1 MSKEFIYTFI
11 IPHKNCPNLL
21 KRCVDSIPRFDDI
34 QIIVVDDNSDDDKRP
49 DIKRD
54 GLEVIVLDGD
64 QSKGAGRAR
73 NVGLE
78 HAHGRWLL
86 FADAD
91 DYYSENLIH
100 LLDRFR
106 DDTSTDIVYLSASKF
121 DENGVF
127 TEINE
132 SYLVKEFIQ
141 KHPYAEMRLRY
152 DMWTPWSRMVKK
164 DVVDKNHI
172 KFDELPAA
180 NDKMFGLLCSKFSKV
195 FEVEEKT
202 IYLYYRPSFNSQTD
216 NKRNCLMF
224 NEVLDLRRRT
234 ISIYK
239 EVGYKPIPSLFKIV
253 FFSNYS
259 KSISKREL
267 IVIYRELLNKSK
279 INICTD
285 MYRYFVESFRN
296 KQKLQSRHV

>member
-100 LLDRFR
+100 LLERFR

-152 DMWTPWSRMVKK
+152 DMWTPWSRMVRRS
-164 DVVDKNHI
+164 VVVENKI
-172 KFDELPAA
+172 KFDEIPAC
-180 NDKMFGLLCSKFSKV
+180 NDKMFGLKSSQYSKKIEV
-195 FEVEEKT
+195 FPET
-202 IYLYYRPSFNSQTD
+202 IYYYYRPSFNSQTD
-216 NKRNCLMF
+216 NKRNRYIFDDMM
-224 NEVLDLRRRT
+224 DLRGRT
-234 ISIYK
+234 IILYQ
-239 EVGYKPIPSLFKIV
+239 EVGYKFVPSMAEIAMSKQYAKDMSKSILLIKYLSFLKQYRISLFKDLV
-253 FFSNYS
+253 RFLF
-259 KSISKREL
+259 KK
-267 IVIYRELLNKSK
+267 
-279 INICTD
+279 
-285 MYRYFVESFRN
+285 
-296 KQKLQSRHV
+296 